1 MSELFPQLPVLIQA
15 LEDIQ
20 ANEIVVM
27 DVRQQTTI
35 TDYMIVCG
43 GRASR
48 HVKAIADTIIVK
60 MKDAGLHTL
69 HHSGLDTGDWAL
81 VDFGDCVV
89 HIMQPDAR
97 SFYGLEA
104 LWSPKIEDMKS
115 VS

>member
-1 MSELFPQLPVLIQA
+1 MPNIFPQLPILIKA

-20 ANEIVVM
+20 AHEIVVM
-27 DVRQQTTI
+27 DVSKQTTV

-48 HVKAIADTIIVK
+48 HVKAIADNIITK
-60 MKDAGLHTL
+60 MKSIGIPPLN
-69 HHSGLDTGDWAL
+69 HSGVDTGDWAL

-97 SFYGLEA
+97 SFYRLEE
-104 LWSPKIEDMKS
+104 LWELQAAR
-115 VS
+115 

>member
-1 MSELFPQLPVLIQA
+1 MSSSFPQLPILIQA

-27 DVRQQTTI
+27 DVSKQTTV

-48 HVKAIADTIIVK
+48 HVKAIADTVMVK
-60 MKDAGLHTL
+60 MKSIGLPPL
-69 HHSGLDTGDWAL
+69 NHSGVDTGDWAL

-89 HIMQPDAR
+89 HIMQPDSR
-97 SFYGLEA
+97 SFYRLEE
-104 LWSPKIEDMKS
+104 LWELKA
-115 VS
+115 